1 MLRCKQ
7 LRGMGAGEKTC
18 DRTLFT
24 SSYKCGIKK
33 EAHPEIVELRRE
45 ITEQVSCSTPLY
57 IDPQ

>member
-45 ITEQVSCSTPLY
+45 ITEQVSCSTPL
-57 IDPQ
+57 